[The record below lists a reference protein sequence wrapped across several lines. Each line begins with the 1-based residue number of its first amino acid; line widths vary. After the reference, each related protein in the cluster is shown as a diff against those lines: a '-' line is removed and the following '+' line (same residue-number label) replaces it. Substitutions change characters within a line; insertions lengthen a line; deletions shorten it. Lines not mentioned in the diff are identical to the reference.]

1 MKALLKTEIKVWFVQ
16 LRVNENSAVV
26 ILKNFDEG
34 LNILPGREITPETIQ
49 NFISRNSEP
58 LIINF
63 NKENAKTI
71 FHGFEKSPNVLLFTR
86 DDVEIT
92 EEIRNVATSLRGE
105 FRFVSINMNLDDN
118 FRLLEFLGITN
129 RGGHTKTLKILT
141 FYILFYRFLFSLF
154 KIINW

>member
-1 MKALLKTEIKVWFVQ
+1 MKTLLQVEMKVWFVQ
-16 LRVNENSAVV
+16 HRVNENSAVV

-34 LNILPGREITPETIQ
+34 LNILPGREITPQTIQ
-49 NFISRNSEP
+49 SFISRNSEP

-92 EEIRNVATSLRGE
+92 EEIRNVATSVRGE
-105 FRFVSINMNLDDN
+105 FRFVSINMNRDDN
-118 FRLLEFLGITN
+118 FRLMEFLGITN
-129 RGGHTKTLKILT
+129 RGDNTKTR
-141 FYILFYRFLFSLF
+141 Y
-154 KIINW
+154 

>member
-1 MKALLKTEIKVWFVQ
+1 M
-16 LRVNENSAVV
+16 

-34 LNILPGREITPETIQ
+34 LNILPGREITPQTIQ

-58 LIINF
+58 LIIKF

-92 EEIRNVATSLRGE
+92 EEIRNVATSVRGE

-118 FRLLEFLGITN
+118 FRILEFLGITN
-129 RGGHTKTLKILT
+129 RGGVQGTLKH
-141 FYILFYRFLFSLF
+141 
-154 KIINW
+154 IINFPCLIHVFIITLIGMF